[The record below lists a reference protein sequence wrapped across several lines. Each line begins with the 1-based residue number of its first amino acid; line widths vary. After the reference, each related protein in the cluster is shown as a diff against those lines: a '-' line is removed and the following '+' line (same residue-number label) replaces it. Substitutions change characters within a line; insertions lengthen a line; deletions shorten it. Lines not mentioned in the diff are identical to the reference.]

1 MKTKK
6 NMAAWVLSSII
17 ATATFTACSDE
28 LAETGNGNTP
38 LTDNTEGGSL
48 SALEQYSYAVPY
60 EVKAQGKW
68 KISFQFNEGHEI
80 CYALPSEGE
89 GPATVK
95 ICVLDNWT
103 DEQRTGVMT
112 VTDMATGKSTS
123 VDLRQKCNT
132 DYGTRAGNLVTP
144 EKGNII
150 YGVGYGYNI
159 YKPLS
164 KAITLNPILR
174 VEEFKDTKVDVF
186 VTEGVDAKFEYQQYT
201 GSTLKE
207 ISSDFKAKASA
218 TGKGFGFEGEVG
230 ATFNMK
236 NTSSSSHEYAIST
249 VSITKTN
256 AALIGMDK
264 STLSNYYMCNEAYA
278 NINGLP
284 FQMNSEDIPEGAP
297 VRRGRGAV
305 VAYPSTD
312 EGFFNLVKQ
321 YGTHLI
327 IRTRMGGRLSYAT
340 SIDVSKV
347 EDSYDLNAYAKLS
360 YKCSWASASGEVSE
374 DYKQSFKKNSSAINT
389 TLTAY
394 GGDGATVTSI
404 AISGTEEN
412 INKWKESLDNITNQK
427 VVGVDKETLIPI
439 YELCVDKTREAA
451 MKDYIENRLVLDM
464 AREESEELARSGYQS
479 STVAHIGSLPSFE
492 SESENGTLIKD
503 IYMGGQHVARVCNE
517 YIPCLNKQQRV
528 SVIYPVAG
536 NKVKYNLGYWPGN
549 DSHKPC
555 RVCFNDTMSV
565 VKEISSQKAGGSK
578 DLYICGS
585 SVYTKESDAD
595 LLSGETV
602 AETKVRNAYMEGKGN
617 SNKNGE
623 QVYNYPI
630 VKIFNH
636 IWTREHYCQRI
647 YDDQVV
653 RTGGY
658 DAGWYSPGQ
667 VKYFNLNNWH
677 MAKVSDFK
685 NLKDGITKAGFNLT
699 ASTMYNNPAMGATD
713 LTGFNIEWMGWW
725 DYSRNRNA
733 VCNGNNNDQ
742 MEYMTINDKN
752 QFGHI
757 RLTKQGSMEIEDNNF
772 NTNNWFMAVKLVQ
785 DLK

>member
-28 LAETGNGNTP
+28 LAETGNGNSP

-249 VSITKTN
+249 VSCATRPMPT
-256 AALIGMDK
+256 
-264 STLSNYYMCNEAYA
+264 STA
-278 NINGLP
+278 
-284 FQMNSEDIPEGAP
+284 F
-297 VRRGRGAV
+297 
-305 VAYPSTD
+305 PS
-312 EGFFNLVKQ
+312 
-321 YGTHLI
+321 
-327 IRTRMGGRLSYAT
+327 R
-340 SIDVSKV
+340 
-347 EDSYDLNAYAKLS
+347 
-360 YKCSWASASGEVSE
+360 
-374 DYKQSFKKNSSAINT
+374 
-389 TLTAY
+389 
-394 GGDGATVTSI
+394 
-404 AISGTEEN
+404 
-412 INKWKESLDNITNQK
+412 
-427 VVGVDKETLIPI
+427 
-439 YELCVDKTREAA
+439 
-451 MKDYIENRLVLDM
+451 
-464 AREESEELARSGYQS
+464 
-479 STVAHIGSLPSFE
+479 
-492 SESENGTLIKD
+492 
-503 IYMGGQHVARVCNE
+503 
-517 YIPCLNKQQRV
+517 
-528 SVIYPVAG
+528 
-536 NKVKYNLGYWPGN
+536 
-549 DSHKPC
+549 
-555 RVCFNDTMSV
+555 
-565 VKEISSQKAGGSK
+565 
-578 DLYICGS
+578 
-585 SVYTKESDAD
+585 
-595 LLSGETV
+595 
-602 AETKVRNAYMEGKGN
+602 
-617 SNKNGE
+617 
-623 QVYNYPI
+623 
-630 VKIFNH
+630 
-636 IWTREHYCQRI
+636 
-647 YDDQVV
+647 
-653 RTGGY
+653 
-658 DAGWYSPGQ
+658 
-667 VKYFNLNNWH
+667 
-677 MAKVSDFK
+677 
-685 NLKDGITKAGFNLT
+685 
-699 ASTMYNNPAMGATD
+699 
-713 LTGFNIEWMGWW
+713 
-725 DYSRNRNA
+725 
-733 VCNGNNNDQ
+733 
-742 MEYMTINDKN
+742 
-752 QFGHI
+752 
-757 RLTKQGSMEIEDNNF
+757 
-772 NTNNWFMAVKLVQ
+772 
-785 DLK
+785 

>member
-6 NMAAWVLSSII
+6 NMAAWMLSSII

-28 LAETGNGNTP
+28 MAETTNGNNP
-38 LTDNTEGGSL
+38 LTDNTVNNSL
-48 SALEQYSYAVPY
+48 SALEQYSYTVPF
-60 EVKAQGKW
+60 EVKTQGKW

-103 DEQRTGVMT
+103 DDQRTGVMT
-112 VTDMATGKSTS
+112 VTDIATGKATN

-132 DYGTRAGNLVTP
+132 DYGTRAGDLVTP

-174 VEEFKDTKVDVF
+174 VEEFKDTKVNVF

-218 TGKGFGFEGEVG
+218 KGKGFGFEGEVG

-256 AALIGMDK
+256 AALIGMTA
-264 STLSNYYMCNEAYA
+264 STLSAYYMCNEAYA
-278 NINGLP
+278 NINGEP
-284 FQMNSEDIPEGAP
+284 FQMYPEDIPEGAP
-297 VRRGRGAV
+297 VRRGRAAV

-327 IRTRMGGRLSYAT
+327 VRTKMGGRLSYAT
-340 SIDVSKV
+340 TVDVSKV

-374 DYKQSFKKNSSAINT
+374 DYKQSFKKNSKAMNT
-389 TLTAY
+389 TMIAY
-394 GGDGATVTSI
+394 GGDGSAVTSI

-412 INKWKESLDNITNQK
+412 INKWKESLDDVTNQK
-427 VVGVDKETLIPI
+427 VVGVDQETLIPI
-439 YELCVDKTREAA
+439 YELCSDQTRRAA

-464 AREESEELARSGYQS
+464 AREEAEELARSGYQS
-479 STVAHIGSLPSFE
+479 STVAHIGNLPSFE
-492 SESENGTLIKD
+492 SESDKGTLVKD
-503 IYMGGQHVARVCNE
+503 IFMGGQHVARVCNE
-517 YIPCLNKQQRV
+517 YIPSLNKEQRI
-528 SVIYPVAG
+528 SVIYPVAE
-536 NKVKYNLGYWPGN
+536 NKVKYNLGYWPG
-549 DSHKPC
+549 DESHKPC
-555 RVCFNDTMSV
+555 RVCFNDSLIV
-565 VKEISSQKAGGSK
+565 REITSETGGNK
-578 DLYICGS
+578 DIYLCGS
-585 SVYTKESDAD
+585 SIYSMDKDSE
-595 LLSGETV
+595 LLKNEKT
-602 AETKVRNAYMEGKGN
+602 AETKVINAYMEGKG
-617 SNKNGE
+617 SNNTYGE

-630 VKIFNH
+630 VKIFNR

-647 YDDQVV
+647 YDDQIV
-653 RTGGY
+653 RTGNY
-658 DAGWYSPGQ
+658 VAGWYYPSN
-667 VKYFNLNNWH
+667 VKYFSLNNWH
-677 MAKVSDFK
+677 MAKTSDYT
-685 NLKDGITKAGFNLT
+685 NLKGGLTKSGYNLPT
-699 ASTMYNNPAMGATD
+699 IKMFTDSSKKAKD
-713 LTGFNIEWMGWW
+713 LTGFRIEWDGWW
-725 DYSRNRNA
+725 DYSRSSQH

-742 MEYMTINDKN
+742 MEYMTINDKG

-757 RLTKQGSMEIEDNNF
+757 RLTKDGSMDICDNNYSS
-772 NTNNWFMAVKLVQ
+772 NKWEMYVRLVQ
-785 DLK
+785 NLK